1 MGEKAGNRNPGSH
14 CSDQQVSTTKD
25 LAMNDLDQLNHLYGA
40 WKDAHEAAYNAQHDI
55 IIFMQQFLHGNQEAP
70 PISMQTVADD
80 LSQLAAERQAELSRF
95 FHDRLV

>member
-1 MGEKAGNRNPGSH
+1 
-14 CSDQQVSTTKD
+14 
-25 LAMNDLDQLNHLYGA
+25 MNDLDQLNHLYGA